1 MRLAIFL
8 LRSSKLSFVQS
19 RRKAELTHSSNL
31 KAWDSFSLAAASTI
45 IIFVTRLFAIT
56 VNCKDILANEPV
68 KSSWLWWTT
77 VYICQARTF
86 LCSGSRFRRTGH
98 ASFTRRQNVTRTEK
112 VPKCSMNGWIRVF
125 EWWGFANN
133 VECNQ
138 CCQNGTKRK
147 NQKWV

>member
-1 MRLAIFL
+1 MPGNMEDISSRMKIIIRKELGVESSNSWWWLGLAIFL

-68 KSSWLWWTT
+68 KSS
-77 VYICQARTF
+77 
-86 LCSGSRFRRTGH
+86 
-98 ASFTRRQNVTRTEK
+98 
-112 VPKCSMNGWIRVF
+112 
-125 EWWGFANN
+125 
-133 VECNQ
+133 
-138 CCQNGTKRK
+138 
-147 NQKWV
+147 